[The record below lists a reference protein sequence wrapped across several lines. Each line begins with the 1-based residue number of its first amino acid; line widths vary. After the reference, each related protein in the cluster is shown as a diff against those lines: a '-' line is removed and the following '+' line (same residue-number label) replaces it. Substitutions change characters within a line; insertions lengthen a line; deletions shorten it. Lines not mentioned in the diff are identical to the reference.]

1 MFIISTVHYT
11 SSFSVVYLN
20 LLFLN
25 SSLAIVSIL
34 EMKCTWQPPTLVQFS
49 QHWCMSVYVC
59 MYPNALA
66 LCTFCCWSA
75 LLYIG
80 VTACWR
86 LCQLGGHMEVLA
98 TGASRLWATL
108 GPNLGICSIGRRQG
122 QPLYRPHSE
131 DPGQRPPPDASF
143 CSHSALRHFEINLA
157 VIWFQMVHFTKRPCC
172 SEVVLKAF

>member
-59 MYPNALA
+59 ILMLWP
-66 LCTFCCWSA
+66 CVHSA
-75 LLYIG
+75 VGLPY
-80 VTACWR
+80 C
-86 LCQLGGHMEVLA
+86 
-98 TGASRLWATL
+98 TL
-108 GPNLGICSIGRRQG
+108 GSQRAGDCVSWVGIWKSWPLVQADCG
-122 QPLYRPHSE
+122 QPWVQTWAFVLQAEGRGNPYTGHTLRTRDSGPHQM
-131 DPGQRPPPDASF
+131 PVFVHTVHCAI
-143 CSHSALRHFEINLA
+143 LRLIL
-157 VIWFQMVHFTKRPCC
+157 
-172 SEVVLKAF
+172 L